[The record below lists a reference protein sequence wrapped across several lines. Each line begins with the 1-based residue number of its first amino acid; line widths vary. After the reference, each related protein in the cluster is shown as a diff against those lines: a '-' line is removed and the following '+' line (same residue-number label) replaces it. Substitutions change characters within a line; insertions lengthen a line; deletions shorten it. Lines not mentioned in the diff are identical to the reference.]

1 MRKLSRTACRKEGGM
16 NILALDG
23 SGLTAGI
30 AVLNENVILAEY
42 NVNYKKTHSQTLLPM
57 VEEVMNM
64 LRIKPEELDYIAVTS
79 GPGSFTGLRIGAS
92 VAKGLGLALDKP
104 LVPVPTTEA
113 LSYNFQGTDKLICPI
128 MDARRNQVYYGIYKF
143 EKEDGKTEEEA
154 AIGADDIKNVIAK
167 VNECGREVIFLG
179 DGVEVYE
186 KIIREETKV
195 PFVLAPKHSRLQR
208 AASLGI
214 AAVNR
219 IKEGKI
225 VDAMHFVP
233 EYYRLSQAER
243 ERNEKMKK

>member
-1 MRKLSRTACRKEGGM
+1 M

-30 AVLNENVILAEY
+30 AVLNENGVLAEY

-64 LRIKPEELDYIAVTS
+64 LGIKSEDLDYIAVTS

-113 LSYNFQGTDKLICPI
+113 LCYNFQGSDDLICPI
-128 MDARRNQVYYGIYKF
+128 MDARRNQVYYGMYEF
-143 EKEDGKTEEEA
+143 TTENGTAGEVVPV
-154 AIGADDIKNVIAK
+154 GADDIKNVIAK
-167 VNECGREVIFLG
+167 VNELGKKAVFLG

-186 KIIREETKV
+186 KLLEEYVEV
-195 PFVLAPKHSRLQR
+195 PYVLAPKQSRFQR
-208 AASLGI
+208 AASLGM
-214 AAVNR
+214 AAIDR
-219 IKEGKI
+219 INEGKT
-225 VDAMHFVP
+225 VDAMEFVP

-243 ERNEKMKK
+243 ERNEKLNK